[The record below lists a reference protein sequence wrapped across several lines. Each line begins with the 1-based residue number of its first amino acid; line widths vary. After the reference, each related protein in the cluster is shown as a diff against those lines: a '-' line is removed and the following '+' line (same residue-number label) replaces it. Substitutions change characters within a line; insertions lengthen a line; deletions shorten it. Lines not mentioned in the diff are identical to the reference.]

1 MLASWLMVNE
11 PVLRTHKPLSVEL
24 GPGILGNI
32 FDGIQRPLK
41 TIAKR
46 SGVVMSTFF
55 VVYLSQL
62 LRKIYFGEGDLVTG
76 GDLYATWPVRTP
88 CPVASK
94 LAADTLFLLDR
105 YLSLVI
111 SYNVYV
117 NLAFY
122 H

>member
-1 MLASWLMVNE
+1 
-11 PVLRTHKPLSVEL
+11 
-24 GPGILGNI
+24 
-32 FDGIQRPLK
+32 
-41 TIAKR
+41 
-46 SGVVMSTFF
+46 MSTFF

-76 GDLYATWPVRTP
+76 GDLYAVSQTSLLSINLKVLLFTDLAVRTP

>member
-1 MLASWLMVNE
+1 MV
-11 PVLRTHKPLSVEL
+11 S
-24 GPGILGNI
+24 
-32 FDGIQRPLK
+32 RPLK

-62 LRKIYFGEGDLVTG
+62 LRKIYFGQPKKIGEGDLVTG

-94 LAADTLFLLDR
+94 LAADTPLLTGQRVLDALFPSVLGGTC
-105 YLSLVI
+105 VI
-111 SYNVYV
+111 PGDGNSDNQGY
-117 NLAFY
+117 
-122 H
+122 